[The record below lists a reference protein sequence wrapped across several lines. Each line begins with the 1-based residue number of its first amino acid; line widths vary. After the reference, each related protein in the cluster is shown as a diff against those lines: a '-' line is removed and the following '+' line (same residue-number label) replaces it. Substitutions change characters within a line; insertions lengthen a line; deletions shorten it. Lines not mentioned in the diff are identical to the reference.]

1 MDASLNDR
9 LGRIDKLVTLIRDAP
24 QSEVR
29 SAALE
34 LVESVMEFEGTAIDR
49 MMEIVSVAG
58 EPGWRIIE
66 TFGRDELVS
75 NLLLLHGLHPLDLET
90 RVRGALDKVRPY
102 LQSHG
107 GNVDLLSVADGIVHL
122 RLIGSC
128 DGCPSSALTLKSAIE
143 RNIYEAAPDVVS
155 ILCDA
160 KTELVG
166 IHNAV

>member
-1 MDASLNDR
+1 MDATLNDR
-9 LGRIDKLVTLIRDAP
+9 LGRIDKLVAVIRDAP
-24 QSEVR
+24 ESEVR

-34 LVESVMEFEGTAIDR
+34 LVESVMEFEGNAIDR
-49 MMEIVSVAG
+49 MMEIASESG
-58 EPGWRIIE
+58 DPGWRIIE
-66 TFGRDELVS
+66 AFGQDELVS

-102 LQSHG
+102 LKSHG
-107 GNVDLLSVADGIVHL
+107 GNVDLLSVVDGVVHL

-143 RNIYEAAPDVVS
+143 RNIYESAPDVRS
-155 ILCDA
+155 IVCDG

-166 IHNAV
+166 IQNAV

>member
-9 LGRIDKLVTLIRDAP
+9 LGRIDKLVALIRDAP
-24 QSEVR
+24 ESEVR

-34 LVESVMEFEGTAIDR
+34 LVESMMEFEGNAIDR
-49 MMEIVSVAG
+49 MMEIASVSG
-58 EPGWRIIE
+58 EPGWRMIE
-66 TFGRDELVS
+66 AFGQDELVS
-75 NLLLLHGLHPLDLET
+75 NLLLLHGLHPVDLET

-102 LQSHG
+102 LKSHG
-107 GNVDLLSVADGIVHL
+107 GNVDLLSVVDGVVHL

-143 RNIYEAAPDVVS
+143 RNIYEAAPDVNS
-155 ILCDA
+155 IVCDG

>member
-1 MDASLNDR
+1 MDATLNDR
-9 LGRIDKLVTLIRDAP
+9 FGRIDKLVAVIRDATE
-24 QSEVR
+24 SEVR

-34 LVESVMEFEGTAIDR
+34 LVESVMEFEGKAIDR
-49 MMEIVSVAG
+49 MMEIASESG

-66 TFGRDELVS
+66 AFGQDELVS

-107 GNVDLLSVADGIVHL
+107 GNVDLLSVTDGVVRL

-128 DGCPSSALTLKSAIE
+128 DGCPSSTLTLKSAIE
-143 RNIYEAAPDVVS
+143 TNIYEAAPDVVS
-155 ILCDA
+155 IVCDG
-160 KTELVG
+160 KTELVA

>member
-1 MDASLNDR
+1 MADSLHDR
-9 LGRIDKLVTLIRDAP
+9 LGRIDKLVALIRDA
-24 QSEVR
+24 QESEVR

-34 LVESVMEFEGTAIDR
+34 LVESVMEFEGAAIDR
-49 MMEIVSVAG
+49 MMEIASIAG

-90 RVRGALDKVRPY
+90 RIRGALDKVRPY

-107 GNVDLLSVADGIVHL
+107 GNVDLLSVTDGVVHL

-128 DGCPSSALTLKSAIE
+128 DGCPSSAMTLKSAIE
-143 RNIYEAAPDVVS
+143 KNIYEASPDVVS
-155 ILCDA
+155 IVCDG
-160 KTELVG
+160 KTELVA
-166 IHNAV
+166 IQNAV

>member
-1 MDASLNDR
+1 MDASLSDR
-9 LGRIDKLVTLIRDAP
+9 LGRIDKLVALIRDAP
-24 QSEVR
+24 ESEVR

-49 MMEIVSVAG
+49 IMEIASDAG

-66 TFGRDELVS
+66 AFGRDELVS

-107 GNVDLLSVADGIVHL
+107 GNVDLLSVTDGVVRL

-143 RNIYEAAPDVVS
+143 RHIYEAAPDVIS
-155 ILCDA
+155 IVCDG
-160 KTELVG
+160 KTELVA
-166 IHNAV
+166 IQNAV

>member
-9 LGRIDKLVTLIRDAP
+9 LGRIDKLVALIRDAP
-24 QSEVR
+24 DSEVR

-49 MMEIVSVAG
+49 MMELASLAG

-75 NLLLLHGLHPLDLET
+75 HLLLLHGLHPLDLET
-90 RVRGALDKVRPY
+90 RVRGALDKIRPY

-107 GNVDLLSVADGIVHL
+107 GNVDLLSVTDGVVHL

-128 DGCPSSALTLKSAIE
+128 DGCPSSAMTLKSAIE
-143 RNIYEAAPDVVS
+143 KNIYEAAPDVIS
-155 ILCDA
+155 IVCEG
-160 KTELVG
+160 KTELVA
-166 IHNAV
+166 IQNAG